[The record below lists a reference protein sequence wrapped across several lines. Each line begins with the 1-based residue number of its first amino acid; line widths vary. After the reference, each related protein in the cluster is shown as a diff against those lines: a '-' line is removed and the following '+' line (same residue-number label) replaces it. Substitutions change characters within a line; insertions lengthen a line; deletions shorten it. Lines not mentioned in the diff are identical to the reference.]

1 MPSLHRIAI
10 FLLATVGLFGQAM
23 PRMVAVEPMAG
34 KAGTEI
40 TVNGEGLSKENVVKV
55 FLSDG
60 KTDTEIKV
68 AVQEETVI
76 KFTIPGSLKPGR
88 YGIAVQTKAGQIIDQ
103 PVKVTVEE

>member
-1 MPSLHRIAI
+1 
-10 FLLATVGLFGQAM
+10 M
-23 PRMVAVEPMAG
+23 PRMVSVEPMGG

-60 KTDTEIKV
+60 TNDKEIKV
-68 AVQEETVI
+68 AVQEDKLI
-76 KFTIPGSLKPGR
+76 KFTIPDSIKPGR
-88 YGIAVQTKAGQIIDQ
+88 YGIAIQTKAGQIIDQ